1 MHLGWLIAC
10 SSFLHRYKE
19 TDIFRVMKTRYDKK
33 IISKRDK
40 VQKKKLFTII
50 PIEISNDKTLKN
62 TEKLILAEIV
72 TMQVYAGEFNGTN
85 QYLAD
90 LLNLS
95 RSSISRIINDLRH
108 RGYIRSY
115 QHFDPDD
122 KMTYKRTL
130 HANVF
135 LDCEVF
141 KQKRGPRQF
150 NWCFFTLFN
159 FYLCLSLIKTFV
171 HT

>member
-1 MHLGWLIAC
+1 
-10 SSFLHRYKE
+10 
-19 TDIFRVMKTRYDKK
+19 MKQKKYDKR
-33 IISKRDK
+33 IVKRREK
-40 VQKKKLFTII
+40 VNKKKLFTLI
-50 PIEISNDKTLKN
+50 PSEISEDKSLKLN
-62 TEKLILAEIV
+62 EKIILSEIV
-72 TMQVYAGEFNGTN
+72 TMETYAGEFHATN

-115 QHFDPDD
+115 QHYDPVD

-130 HANVF
+130 HANIF

-141 KQKRGPRQF
+141 KQHKKLKVF
-150 NWCFFTLFN
+150 NE
-159 FYLCLSLIKTFV
+159 S
-171 HT
+171 

>member
-1 MHLGWLIAC
+1 
-10 SSFLHRYKE
+10 
-19 TDIFRVMKTRYDKK
+19 MKQKKYDKR
-33 IISKRDK
+33 IVKRREK
-40 VQKKKLFTII
+40 VNKKKLFTLI
-50 PIEISNDKTLKN
+50 PCEISEDKSLKLN
-62 TEKLILAEIV
+62 EKIILSEIV
-72 TMQVYAGEFNGTN
+72 TMETYAGEFHATN

-115 QHFDPDD
+115 QHYDPVD

-130 HANVF
+130 HANIF

-141 KQKRGPRQF
+141 KQHKKLKVF
-150 NWCFFTLFN
+150 NE
-159 FYLCLSLIKTFV
+159 S
-171 HT
+171 